1 LKEPATKRSDFAV
14 SGLGVGFAGR
24 TRDFLAAV
32 GRVLFATIFV
42 RGSFDHFSRPTIAYM
57 SQQGVPFAPILV
69 PAAGILA
76 LLGGLSLLAGYRA
89 RLGAALLVLFLV
101 PVTLIMHRFWEP
113 QDPLWAQV
121 QFTMFLKNLGL
132 LGGALLVMRVGAGP
146 FSLDERQGR

>member
-1 LKEPATKRSDFAV
+1 MNERATERSDFAV
-14 SGLGVGFAGR
+14 PGLRAGSARR
-24 TRDFLAAV
+24 TRDLLAAL

-57 SQQGVPFAPILV
+57 SQQGVPFASVLV

-101 PVTLIMHRFWEP
+101 PVTLVMHRFWEP
-113 QDPLWAQV
+113 QDPLWAQI

-132 LGGALLVMRVGAGP
+132 LGGALFVMRSGAGP
-146 FSLDERQGR
+146 FSLDEQHGR